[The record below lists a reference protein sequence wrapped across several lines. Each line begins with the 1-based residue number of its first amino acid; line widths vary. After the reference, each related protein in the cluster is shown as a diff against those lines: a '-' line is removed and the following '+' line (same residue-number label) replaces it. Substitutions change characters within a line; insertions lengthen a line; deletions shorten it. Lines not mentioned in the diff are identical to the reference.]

1 MTRLALRTAQHLLDV
16 LVLVLAFTVAFYARF
31 DGALPDHMLKRLLFL
46 APYVAGLQFL
56 VLYTMGVTRFAW
68 RFIGIREARRVF
80 LAVVLST
87 AVVLAMRGVSG
98 LLLETYPWIQ
108 YALIPLG
115 VIAIDFV
122 LAFLGIT
129 GVRVLWRMYIESKAK
144 RRRRLSVDAPPPART
159 LLVGAGRAGV
169 LAAREIGVRP
179 DLGLVAVG
187 FVDDD
192 PGKLGAV
199 IHGVEVLGRSDDLP
213 ALVVGHDVEQILIT
227 IASATGTDIRRV
239 VSLCER
245 AGVPA
250 KIIPGIVEIL
260 DGKVEL
266 SRIRPVS
273 IADLLG
279 RESVHLDLDLVS
291 AFIAGRTVGVTGA
304 GGSIGSELCRQVAR
318 LGPAR
323 ILLIERAE
331 PALFTTHRE
340 LSGAHPDLEL
350 VPVLG
355 DVTDRPRMQAVFERH
370 APHVVFHAAAHKHVP
385 LMEYNPG
392 EAIKNNV
399 FGTRVVAD
407 AAAAAGVETFVFIS
421 TDKAV
426 NPTSVMGA
434 SKRVAEVYMQ
444 ALARRSRTRYVA
456 VRFGNV
462 LGSAGSVIP
471 IFQDQIRA
479 GGPVT
484 VTHPDMIRYFM
495 TIPEASQLV
504 VQAGA
509 MGEGGEIFVLDMGEP
524 VRILDLARDL
534 IRLSGFEPDVEIP
547 IAFSGVRPGEKL
559 FEELGFD
566 AECMD
571 KTRHPKIYAGRLSP
585 VSWDD
590 VQLGLDALQTCT
602 EAASRDAVLHALRVL
617 VPELQ
622 TPADEAVACLTP
634 PRTRTRPGV
643 PAARPLST
651 PA

>member
-1 MTRLALRTAQHLLDV
+1 MTRLALRTAQHLIDV
-16 LVLVLAFTVAFYARF
+16 LVLVLAFSVAFFARF
-31 DGALPDHMLKRLLFL
+31 DGALPEQMLKRLVFL

-56 VLYTMGVTRFAW
+56 ILYALGVTRFAW
-68 RFIGIREARRVF
+68 RFVGIREARRVF
-80 LAVVLST
+80 LAVALST
-87 AVVLAMRGVSG
+87 LVVLAMRGVSG
-98 LLLETYPWIQ
+98 LLLEQFPWIQ

-122 LAFLGIT
+122 LAFLGVT
-129 GVRVLWRMYIESKAK
+129 GARVLWRMYIESKAK
-144 RRRRLSVDAPPPART
+144 RRRRLSVADRAPART

-169 LAAREIGVRP
+169 LAAREIAVRP

-192 PGKLGAV
+192 PGKHGAV
-199 IHGVEVLGRSDDLP
+199 IHGVEVLGRSENLP
-213 ALVVGHDVEQILIT
+213 TLVEGHDVEQILIT
-227 IASATGTDIRRV
+227 IASASGSDIRRI
-239 VSLCER
+239 VSLCEA

-260 DGKVEL
+260 DGNVEL

-273 IADLLG
+273 IEDLLG
-279 RESVHLDLDLVS
+279 RESVHLELDLVS
-291 AFIAGRTVGVTGA
+291 AFIADRTIAVTGA

-323 ILLIERAE
+323 LLLVERAE

-340 LSGAHPDLEL
+340 LQNTYPDLEL
-350 VPVLG
+350 VAVLG
-355 DVTDRPRMQAVFERH
+355 DVTDQARMQAVFERH

-407 AAAAAGVETFVFIS
+407 AADAAGVETFVFIS

-444 ALARRSRTRYVA
+444 ALARKSRTRFVA

-534 IRLSGFEPDVEIP
+534 IRLSGFEPEVEIP
-547 IAFSGVRPGEKL
+547 ISFTGVRPGEKL

-566 AECMD
+566 AERMD
-571 KTRHPKIYAGRLSP
+571 KTRHPKIYAGKLSP
-585 VSWDD
+585 VSWQD
-590 VQLGLDALQTCT
+590 VEVGLTAVQSCT
-602 EAASRDAVLHALRVL
+602 EATSRDAVLQALRVL

-622 TPADEAVACLTP
+622 TPADEAVARP
-634 PRTRTRPGV
+634 APARTRTRPAV
-643 PAARPLST
+643 PAAGPLST